1 MSKSLHWIIPHA
13 SGILVALLLGPLL
26 SGMAWVEYFGIPL
39 TSITGANAVRFV
51 SQSIALG
58 LVMAFAASAYQQL
71 PDNGRGLSFLRSIV
85 LPSAALLVVL
95 LSGKIL
101 RSVGFPLIQQLGPAF
116 YIQGYTM
123 VLLACGIWLTVMWLR
138 HMESLRSA
146 FGPPPVKRKPARLPV
161 SEDASDIDS
170 SAEIT
175 APRVENG
182 TPVAMN
188 GQVPAALGRYKI
200 LKELGRGAMGLVYL
214 GKDPTIQR
222 FVAIKTMRLDKL
234 DEPEKLQE
242 IKGRFFREAESAG
255 RLSHPNIVTI
265 YDAGEQD
272 ELGYIAMELVEGR
285 SLKEWS
291 RKPNLMELPELV
303 QTLASVADALDYAHQ
318 QGIVHR
324 DIKPANI
331 MITKDRQ
338 VKVMDFGIA
347 KMASSNRT
355 HTDVV
360 LGTPTYMS
368 PEQIAGKKVDGRSD
382 VFSLGIVLFELL
394 TGQPPFT
401 ADNLS
406 ALLFAI
412 THHPHPDV
420 QTLRRDLPPM
430 LQEVINRALQKE
442 LPQRYRR
449 AGELA
454 QDLRACHHTLAA

>member
-71 PDNGRGLSFLRSIV
+71 PDNGRGSSFLRSIV

-175 APRVENG
+175 APRV
-182 TPVAMN
+182 
-188 GQVPAALGRYKI
+188 
-200 LKELGRGAMGLVYL
+200 
-214 GKDPTIQR
+214 
-222 FVAIKTMRLDKL
+222 
-234 DEPEKLQE
+234 
-242 IKGRFFREAESAG
+242 
-255 RLSHPNIVTI
+255 
-265 YDAGEQD
+265 
-272 ELGYIAMELVEGR
+272 
-285 SLKEWS
+285 
-291 RKPNLMELPELV
+291 
-303 QTLASVADALDYAHQ
+303 
-318 QGIVHR
+318 
-324 DIKPANI
+324 
-331 MITKDRQ
+331 
-338 VKVMDFGIA
+338 
-347 KMASSNRT
+347 
-355 HTDVV
+355 
-360 LGTPTYMS
+360 
-368 PEQIAGKKVDGRSD
+368 
-382 VFSLGIVLFELL
+382 
-394 TGQPPFT
+394 
-401 ADNLS
+401 
-406 ALLFAI
+406 
-412 THHPHPDV
+412 
-420 QTLRRDLPPM
+420 
-430 LQEVINRALQKE
+430 
-442 LPQRYRR
+442 
-449 AGELA
+449 
-454 QDLRACHHTLAA
+454 